1 LDRNDLV
8 PEPTIVTNRLVSE
21 LAVKARGE
29 GPVKEA
35 ALHHQAVYAEQQHWL
50 ERRTPDVSL
59 PYLFGLLT
67 PAEVAARLSEEFEAN
82 L

>member
-1 LDRNDLV
+1 
-8 PEPTIVTNRLVSE
+8 
-21 LAVKARGE
+21 
-29 GPVKEA
+29 VKEA

-50 ERRTPDVSL
+50 ERLTPDVSL

-67 PAEVAARLSEEFEAN
+67 PSEVAARLSEEFEAH